1 MARTDHSR
9 LGVSSNIPTWDA
21 LFLPLLHGSTHRHN
35 SVDQND
41 RRSPPS
47 CKHLIDKPGPSLH
60 FSSESV
66 GDIHPMPRVR
76 RIGSVLTFLHLHD
89 PVETFTDAGKDFQPV
104 FSIVSSPRDGLA
116 PIPLEVTRYTAPT
129 NASRNGLAMA

>member
-1 MARTDHSR
+1 MVRTDHSR

-21 LFLPLLHGSTHRHN
+21 VFLQIVARLDSPSYS

-47 CKHLIDKPGPSLH
+47 CKPLIDKPGH
-60 FSSESV
+60 RFIISSESV
-66 GDIHPMPRVR
+66 GDIHPMTRVR
-76 RIGSVLTFLHLHD
+76 SIGSGLTFLHLHD

-104 FSIVSSPRDGLA
+104 FSIVSSPRDDLA
-116 PIPLEVTRYTAPT
+116 PISSCGDMIHRTRKFQ
-129 NASRNGLAMA
+129 S